1 LKLIPARRCSL
12 LEVKNVIVRYDTAT
26 ILDEASLKVE
36 KGELVGLVGPNG
48 AGKTTLL
55 RAIAGLINWDRE
67 VLRGTRKSEVTFEGS
82 VEFEGERIDKL
93 SAFEIA
99 KKGVQLCPQMGR
111 PFVEMTVKENL
122 FVGAYLCKDKKE
134 VNESLARV
142 YELFPRLEER
152 KSQLAGTL
160 SGGERQMLAV
170 GRSLMRRPKLM
181 LVDEPSSGL
190 APKIKDDLF
199 KRVEEIYHE
208 LGVTIL
214 LAEQDISFAFAL
226 SKRNYVMS
234 RGHIIAQGTAEELLK
249 DETIRKTYLGM

>member
-1 LKLIPARRCSL
+1 L
-12 LEVKNVIVRYDTAT
+12 LEVKDVIVRYDTAT
-26 ILDEASLKVE
+26 ILDGANLKVE

-67 VLRGTRKSEVTFEGS
+67 VLRGTRKSDVTFEGTI
-82 VEFEGERIDKL
+82 EFEGERIDKL
-93 SAFEIA
+93 TGNQIA
-99 KKGVQLCPQMGR
+99 QKGLQLCPQMGR

-122 FVGAYLCKDKKE
+122 LAGAYLCKNKKE
-134 VNESLARV
+134 VDESLDRV
-142 YELFPRLEER
+142 YELFPRLKER
-152 KSQLAGTL
+152 ENQISGTL

-199 KRVEEIYHE
+199 KRVEGIYKE

-234 RGHIIAQGTAEELLK
+234 RGHIIAHGTADELLK
-249 DETIRKTYLGM
+249 DETIRKTYLGL

>member
-1 LKLIPARRCSL
+1 M
-12 LEVKNVIVRYDTAT
+12 LEVKNVTVRYDTAT
-26 ILDEASLKVE
+26 ILDEASLQVE

-55 RAIAGLINWDRE
+55 RAIAGLINWDKE
-67 VLRGTRKSEVTFEGS
+67 VLRGTRKSDVTFEGS
-82 VEFEGERIDKL
+82 VEFEGERIDRL
-93 SAFEIA
+93 SAFQIA
-99 KKGVQLCPQMGR
+99 KKGLQLCPQMGR
-111 PFVEMTVKENL
+111 PFVEMTVRENL
-122 FVGAYLCKDKKE
+122 LAGAYLVKDSKE
-134 VNESLARV
+134 IDESLARV
-142 YELFPRLEER
+142 YELFPRLKER
-152 KSQLAGTL
+152 KNQLSGTL

-199 KRVEEIYHE
+199 KRVEEIYKE

-234 RGHIIAQGTAEELLK
+234 RGHIIAQGTADDLLK

>member
-1 LKLIPARRCSL
+1 L
-12 LEVKNVIVRYDTAT
+12 LEVKNVTVRYDTAT

-36 KGELVGLVGPNG
+36 KGEMVGLVGPNG

-67 VLRGTRKSEVTFEGS
+67 MLRGTKNSEVTFEGS

-93 SAFEIA
+93 AAFEIA
-99 KKGVQLCPQMGR
+99 KKGLQLCPQMGR
-111 PFVEMTVKENL
+111 PFIEISVRDNL
-122 FVGAYLCKDKKE
+122 LAGAYLCKDRKE
-134 VNESLARV
+134 VQQSLTKV
-142 YELFPRLEER
+142 YDLFPRLKER
-152 KSQLAGTL
+152 EKQLGGTL

-249 DETIRKTYLGM
+249 DDTIRKTYLGM

>member
-1 LKLIPARRCSL
+1 L
-12 LEVKNVIVRYDTAT
+12 LEVKDIVVCYDTAT
-26 ILDEASLKVE
+26 ILDGASLTVTE
-36 KGELVGLVGPNG
+36 GELVGLVGPNG

-55 RAIAGLINWDRE
+55 RAIAGLINWDKE
-67 VLRGTRKSEVTFEGS
+67 VLKGTTKSNVTFEGS
-82 VEFEGERIDKL
+82 IEFEGERIDKL
-93 SAFEIA
+93 SAYEIA
-99 KKGVQLCPQMGR
+99 KKGLQLCPQMGR

-122 FVGAYLCKDKKE
+122 LAGAYLVKDSKAID
-134 VNESLARV
+134 ESLVKV
-142 YELFPRLEER
+142 YELFPRLKER
-152 KSQLAGTL
+152 KNQLSGTL

-199 KRVEEIYHE
+199 KRVEEIYKE

-234 RGHIIAQGTAEELLK
+234 RGHVIAQGTAEELLK
-249 DETIRKTYLGM
+249 DETIRKTYLGL

>member
-1 LKLIPARRCSL
+1 M
-12 LEVKNVIVRYDTAT
+12 LEVKDVIVRYDTAT
-26 ILDEASLKVE
+26 ILDGASLTVE

-67 VLRGTRKSEVTFEGS
+67 VLRGTKKSEVTLKGS
-82 VEFEGERIDKL
+82 IEFEGERIDKL
-93 SAFEIA
+93 SAVEIA
-99 KKGVQLCPQMGR
+99 KRGLQLCPQMGR
-111 PFVEMTVKENL
+111 PFVEMNVRDNL
-122 FVGAYLCKDKKE
+122 LAGAYLCKDKKE
-134 VNESLARV
+134 VDESLAKV
-142 YELFPRLEER
+142 YELFPRLKER
-152 KSQLAGTL
+152 EKQLAGTL

-170 GRSLMRRPKLM
+170 GRSLMRRPKFM

-190 APKIKDDLF
+190 APKIKEDLF

-234 RGHIIAQGTAEELLK
+234 RGHIIAHGTAEELLK

>member
-1 LKLIPARRCSL
+1 M
-12 LEVKNVIVRYDTAT
+12 LEVKDVIVRYDTAT
-26 ILDEASLKVE
+26 ILDGASLTVG

-67 VLRGTRKSEVTFEGS
+67 VLRGTRKSDVTFEGS

-93 SAFEIA
+93 TGNQIA
-99 KKGVQLCPQMGR
+99 QKGLQLCPQMGR
-111 PFVEMTVKENL
+111 PFVEMTVKDNL
-122 FVGAYLCKDKKE
+122 LAGAYLCKNQKE
-134 VNESLARV
+134 VDESLDRV
-142 YELFPRLEER
+142 YELFPRLKER
-152 KSQLAGTL
+152 ANQISGTL

-199 KRVEEIYHE
+199 KRVEEIYRE

-234 RGHIIAQGTAEELLK
+234 RGHIIAHGTADELLK

>member
-1 LKLIPARRCSL
+1 L
-12 LEVKNVIVRYDTAT
+12 LEVKNVNVKYDTAT
-26 ILDEASLKVE
+26 ILDEANLKVE

-55 RAIAGLINWDRE
+55 RAIAGLINWDKE
-67 VLRGTRKSEVTFEGS
+67 VLRGTRKSDVTFEGS
-82 VEFEGERIDKL
+82 IEFEGERIEKL
-93 SAFEIA
+93 TGYQIA
-99 KKGVQLCPQMGR
+99 QKGLQLCPQMGR
-111 PFVEMTVKENL
+111 PFVEMTVKDNL
-122 FVGAYLCKDKKE
+122 LAGAYLCKDRKE
-134 VNESLARV
+134 VDESLARV
-142 YELFPRLEER
+142 YELFPRLKER
-152 KSQLAGTL
+152 ENQVSGTL

-199 KRVEEIYHE
+199 KRVEEIYKE

-234 RGHIIAQGTAEELLK
+234 RGHIIAQGTSDELLK
-249 DETIRKTYLGM
+249 DETIRKTYLGL

>member
-1 LKLIPARRCSL
+1 M

-26 ILDEASLKVE
+26 ILDEASLTVG
-36 KGELVGLVGPNG
+36 KGELVALIGPNG

-55 RAIAGLINWDRE
+55 RAIAGLINWDKE
-67 VLRGTRKSEVTFEGS
+67 VLRGTRKSDVTFEGS

-93 SAFEIA
+93 SAFQIA
-99 KKGVQLCPQMGR
+99 RKGLQLCPQMGR
-111 PFVEMTVKENL
+111 PFVEMTVKDNL
-122 FVGAYLCKDKKE
+122 LAGAYLCKNQKE
-134 VNESLARV
+134 VDESLARV
-142 YELFPRLEER
+142 YELFPRLKER
-152 KSQLAGTL
+152 EKQLAGTL

-199 KRVEEIYHE
+199 KRVEEIYRE

>member
-1 LKLIPARRCSL
+1 M
-12 LEVKNVIVRYDTAT
+12 LEVKDVIVRYDTAT
-26 ILDEASLKVE
+26 ILDGASLTVG

-48 AGKTTLL
+48 AGKTTIL
-55 RAIAGLINWDRE
+55 RAIAGLINWDKE
-67 VLRGTRKSEVTFEGS
+67 VLKGTRMEDITFEGS
-82 VEFEGERIDKL
+82 IEFEGERIDRL

-99 KKGVQLCPQMGR
+99 KRGLQLCPQMGR
-111 PFVEMTVKENL
+111 PFVEMTVKDNL
-122 FVGAYLCKDKKE
+122 LAGAYLCKDRKE
-134 VNESLARV
+134 VDQSLARV
-142 YELFPRLEER
+142 YELFPRLKER
-152 KSQLAGTL
+152 EKQLSGTL

-199 KRVEEIYHE
+199 KRVEEIYRE

-234 RGHIIAQGTAEELLK
+234 RGHIIAHGTAEELLK
-249 DETIRKTYLGM
+249 DETIRKTYLGL

>member
-1 LKLIPARRCSL
+1 MLD
-12 LEVKNVIVRYDTAT
+12 VKNVSVKYDTAT
-26 ILDEASLKVE
+26 ILDDANLKVE

-55 RAIAGLINWDRE
+55 RAIAGLINWDKE
-67 VLRGTRKSEVTFEGS
+67 VLRGTRKSDVTFEGS

-93 SAFEIA
+93 TGFQIA
-99 KKGVQLCPQMGR
+99 QKGLQLCPQMGR
-111 PFVEMTVKENL
+111 PFVEMTVKDNL
-122 FVGAYLCKDKKE
+122 LAGAYLCKDQKE
-134 VNESLARV
+134 VSESLDRV
-142 YELFPRLEER
+142 YELFPRLKER
-152 KSQLAGTL
+152 ENQISGTL

-199 KRVEEIYHE
+199 KRVEEIYKE

-234 RGHIIAQGTAEELLK
+234 RGHIIAHGTADELLK
-249 DETIRKTYLGM
+249 DETIRKTYLGL

>member
-1 LKLIPARRCSL
+1 L
-12 LEVKNVIVRYDTAT
+12 LEVKNITVRYDTAT
-26 ILDEASLKVE
+26 ILDEASLTVE
-36 KGELVGLVGPNG
+36 KGEMVGLVGPNG

-67 VLRGTRKSEVTFEGS
+67 MLRGTKNSEVTFEGS

-99 KKGVQLCPQMGR
+99 KRGLQLCPQMGR
-111 PFVEMTVKENL
+111 PFIEMSVRDNL
-122 FVGAYLCKDKKE
+122 LAGAYLCKNKKE

-152 KSQLAGTL
+152 AKQMSGTL

-234 RGHIIAQGTAEELLK
+234 RGHIIAQGTAKELLK
-249 DETIRKTYLGM
+249 DDTIRKTYLGM

>member
-1 LKLIPARRCSL
+1 L
-12 LEVKNVIVRYDTAT
+12 LEVKSVTVRYDTAT
-26 ILDEASLKVE
+26 VLDEASLKVE
-36 KGELVGLVGPNG
+36 KGELVGLIGPNG

-67 VLRGTRKSEVTFEGS
+67 ILRGTRKSDVTFEGS

-99 KKGVQLCPQMGR
+99 KKGLQLCPQMGR
-111 PFVEMTVKENL
+111 PFPEMSVKDNL
-122 FVGAYLCKDKKE
+122 LAGAYLCKGRKE
-134 VNESLARV
+134 VQESLTRV
-142 YELFPRLEER
+142 YELFPRLKER
-152 KSQLAGTL
+152 EKQLSGTL

-234 RGHIIAQGTAEELLK
+234 RGHVIAHGTAEELLK
-249 DETIRKTYLGM
+249 DETIRKTYLGL

>member
-1 LKLIPARRCSL
+1 M
-12 LEVKNVIVRYDTAT
+12 LEVKDVIVRYDTAT
-26 ILDEASLKVE
+26 ILDGASLTVG
-36 KGELVGLVGPNG
+36 KGELVALIGPNG

-67 VLRGTRKSEVTFEGS
+67 VLRGTRMQDVTFEGS
-82 VEFEGERIDKL
+82 IEFEGERIDRL

-99 KKGVQLCPQMGR
+99 RKGLQLCPQMGR
-111 PFVEMTVKENL
+111 PFAELTVKENL
-122 FVGAYLCKDKKE
+122 LAGAYLCKDKKE
-134 VNESLARV
+134 VGESLARV
-142 YELFPRLEER
+142 YELFPRLKER
-152 KSQLAGTL
+152 EKQLSGTL

-199 KRVEEIYHE
+199 KRVEEIYKE

-234 RGHIIAQGTAEELLK
+234 RGHIIAHGTAQELLK
-249 DETIRKTYLGM
+249 DETIRKTYLGL

>member
-1 LKLIPARRCSL
+1 L
-12 LEVKNVIVRYDTAT
+12 LEVKNVSVKYDTAT
-26 ILDEASLKVE
+26 ILDDTSLSIE

-48 AGKTTLL
+48 AGKTTIL

-67 VLRGTRKSEVTFEGS
+67 VLRGTRKSDVTFEGTI
-82 VEFEGERIDKL
+82 EFEGERIDRL
-93 SAFEIA
+93 PAFEIA
-99 KKGVQLCPQMGR
+99 KRGLQLCPQMGR
-111 PFVEMTVKENL
+111 PFVEMSVQDNL
-122 FVGAYLCKDKKE
+122 MAGAYLCKDKKE
-134 VNESLARV
+134 VDESLARV

-152 KSQLAGTL
+152 KKQLSGTL

-199 KRVEEIYHE
+199 KRVEEIYKE

-226 SKRNYVMS
+226 SGRNYVVS
-234 RGHIIAQGTAEELLK
+234 RGHIIAEGTAEELLK
-249 DETIRKTYLGM
+249 DETIRKTYLGL

>member
-1 LKLIPARRCSL
+1 L
-12 LEVKNVIVRYDTAT
+12 LEVKNISVMYDTAT
-26 ILDEASLKVE
+26 ILDEASLNVE

-67 VLRGTRKSEVTFEGS
+67 VLRGTTKSKVTFEGS
-82 VEFEGERIDKL
+82 IEFEGERIDKL
-93 SAFEIA
+93 SASKIA
-99 KKGVQLCPQMGR
+99 EKGLQLCPQMGR
-111 PFVEMTVKENL
+111 PFVELTVKENL
-122 FVGAYLCKDKKE
+122 LAGAYLCKNKKE

-152 KSQLAGTL
+152 KNQMSGTL

-199 KRVEEIYHE
+199 KRVEEIYRE

-214 LAEQDISFAFAL
+214 LAEQDISFTFAL

-249 DETIRKTYLGM
+249 DETIRKTYLGL

>member
-1 LKLIPARRCSL
+1 L
-12 LEVKNVIVRYDTAT
+12 LEVKNVRVKYDTAT
-26 ILDEASLKVE
+26 ILDDASLKVE
-36 KGELVGLVGPNG
+36 KGELVGLIGPNG

-67 VLRGTRKSEVTFEGS
+67 ILRGTRKSEVTFEGS
-82 VEFEGERIDKL
+82 IEFEGERIDKL
-93 SAFEIA
+93 SGFEIA
-99 KKGVQLCPQMGR
+99 KKGLQLCPQMGR
-111 PFVEMTVKENL
+111 PFVEMSVKENL
-122 FVGAYLCKDKKE
+122 LAGAYLCKNKKE
-134 VNESLARV
+134 VDESLARV
-142 YELFPRLEER
+142 YELFPRLKER
-152 KSQLAGTL
+152 QNQVSGTL

-199 KRVEEIYHE
+199 KRVEEIYKE

-234 RGHIIAQGTAEELLK
+234 RGHIIAHGTADELLK

>member
-1 LKLIPARRCSL
+1 LKPIPARRYSL
-12 LEVKNVIVRYDTAT
+12 LEVKNVTVRYDTAT
-26 ILDEASLKVE
+26 ILDEASLTVA

-67 VLRGTRKSEVTFEGS
+67 VLRGTTKSDVAFEGS

-99 KKGVQLCPQMGR
+99 KKGLQLCPQMGR
-111 PFVEMTVKENL
+111 PFAEMTVKENL
-122 FVGAYLCKDKKE
+122 LAGAYLCRDPKE
-134 VNESLARV
+134 VDQSLVKV
-142 YELFPRLEER
+142 YELFPRLKER
-152 KSQLAGTL
+152 EKQLSGTL

-234 RGHIIAQGTAEELLK
+234 GGHIIAQGTAEELLK
-249 DETIRKTYLGM
+249 DETIRKTYLGL

>member
-1 LKLIPARRCSL
+1 LKPIPARRSSL
-12 LEVKNVIVRYDTAT
+12 LEVKDVIVRYDTAT
-26 ILDEASLKVE
+26 ILDGASLTVE
-36 KGELVGLVGPNG
+36 KGELVGLIGPNG

-67 VLRGTRKSEVTFEGS
+67 ILRGTRKSDVTFEGS
-82 VEFEGERIDKL
+82 IEFEGERIDKL

-99 KKGVQLCPQMGR
+99 KKGLQLCPQMGR
-111 PFVEMTVKENL
+111 PFVEMNVRDNL
-122 FVGAYLCKDKKE
+122 LAGAYLCKDKKE
-134 VNESLARV
+134 VGESLAKV
-142 YELFPRLEER
+142 YELFPRLKER
-152 KSQLAGTL
+152 EKQLSGTL

-199 KRVEEIYHE
+199 KRVEEIYRE

>member
-1 LKLIPARRCSL
+1 L
-12 LEVKNVIVRYDTAT
+12 LEVKNVTVRYDTAT
-26 ILDEASLKVE
+26 ILDEASLTVA
-36 KGELVGLVGPNG
+36 KGELVALIGPNG

-55 RAIAGLINWDRE
+55 RAIAGLINWDKE
-67 VLRGTRKSEVTFEGS
+67 ALRGTTKSDVTFEGS

-99 KKGVQLCPQMGR
+99 KKGLQLCPQMGR
-111 PFVEMTVKENL
+111 PFAEMTVRENL
-122 FVGAYLCKDKKE
+122 LAGAYLCKNRKE
-134 VNESLARV
+134 TNESLTKV
-142 YELFPRLEER
+142 YELFPRLKER
-152 KSQLAGTL
+152 EKQLSGTL

-170 GRSLMRRPKLM
+170 GRSLMRQPKMM

-249 DETIRKTYLGM
+249 DETIRKTYLGL